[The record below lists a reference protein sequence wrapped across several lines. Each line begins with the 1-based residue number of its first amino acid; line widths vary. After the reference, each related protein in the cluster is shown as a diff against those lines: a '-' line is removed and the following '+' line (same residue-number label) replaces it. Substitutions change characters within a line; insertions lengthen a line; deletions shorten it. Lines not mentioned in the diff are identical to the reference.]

1 MIITHCAHA
10 AGTASAVTHARSPGL
25 HRGVGGGFPPRK
37 IALAT
42 LSQVL
47 ACCLVVANPAFAAA
61 AIAPAPAVEA
71 REKIPLDEL
80 REFAAVYA
88 AIRASHVDAVDGK
101 RLMHAAMVGMLRALD
116 PHSEYYDAETLA
128 EFDRNMRGRYAGIG
142 VEVVTFA
149 GILQVLSVAEDS
161 PAARGGVKPGDII
174 ERIDGQVAGASAQD
188 ADRLRGPLDST
199 LALSLRRE
207 GRSRPI
213 EVVLKRAPVVLPS
226 VESDWLAAG
235 IAHVRISQVRERSA
249 LELRQHLA
257 RLGKEQKLRGIVLD
271 LRGNPGGVLP
281 AAVVI
286 SDSFLDSGRIV
297 RTHSRL
303 PELEA
308 TFDAHPGDLAHGAAL
323 VVLVDGATASAA
335 ELIAAALQENG
346 RARVV
351 GTRTFGKGSVQTVV
365 PIESGGAI
373 KLTTARYFT
382 PKERSLQS
390 AGVVPDVDLALGRA
404 GSSGPDAVQSAD
416 PDAEDDAELAA
427 ALRALR
433 ADLATRN

>member
-1 MIITHCAHA
+1 M
-10 AGTASAVTHARSPGL
+10 ARVGL
-25 HRGVGGGFPPRK
+25 AFV
-37 IALAT
+37 
-42 LSQVL
+42 
-47 ACCLVVANPAFAAA
+47 ACCVFAFESLAAA
-61 AIAPAPAVEA
+61 PEPAPVTVPAVSQQIDA
-71 REKIPLDEL
+71 PDAVPLEEL

-101 RLMHAAMVGMLRALD
+101 RLLHAAMVGMLRALD

-149 GILQVLSVAEDS
+149 GILQVLAVAENS
-161 PAARGGVKPGDII
+161 PASRGGVQPGDII
-174 ERIDGQVAGASAQD
+174 ERIDGQASGASARD
-188 ADRLRGPLDST
+188 SDRLRGPLDST
-199 LALSLRRE
+199 LRLSLRRE
-207 GRSRPI
+207 GRAEPI
-213 EVVLKRAPVVLPS
+213 EIELKRAPVVLPS
-226 VESDWLAAG
+226 VESEWIEPG
-235 IAHVRISQVRERSA
+235 IAHIRISQVRERSA

-257 RLGKEQKLRGIVLD
+257 RLGTEQKLRGIVLD
-271 LRGNPGGVLP
+271 LRGNPGGVVP

-303 PELEA
+303 QELEA
-308 TFDAHPGDLAHGAAL
+308 VFDAHPGDLAHGAAV

-382 PKERSLQS
+382 PRGRSLQS
-390 AGVVPDVDLALGRA
+390 AGVVPDVDLAARRVRSADGRA
-404 GSSGPDAVQSAD
+404 VAPE
-416 PDAEDDAELAA
+416 DAEVEDDSELTA
-427 ALRALR
+427 ALRELR
-433 ADLATRN
+433 AQLTAARGRAVDSR